1 MRSIT
6 LVVLL
11 FLSLLSPVY
20 AFKPK
25 QFITGKQVICLH
37 WSDLN
42 KIITAEK
49 RGEDGA
55 LVFAKTPLCDTMKF
69 TLRMGKIYN
78 WLTLKDGRRFAAV
91 KAWSITGV
99 SRPFYLMIQVN
110 PKKPFMF
117 VSPEQQHE
125 TPADIPSI
133 DPDDLVPKANCNE
146 DTCLS

>member
-11 FLSLLSPVY
+11 FLSLLTSGP
-20 AFKPK
+20 AFAHK
-25 QFITGKQVICLH
+25 QLITGKQVVCLH

-49 RGEDGA
+49 HGEDGA
-55 LVFAKTPLCDTMKF
+55 LVFAETPSCDTMKF
-69 TLRMGKIYN
+69 RLRMGKIYN
-78 WLTLKDGRRFAAV
+78 WLIKDGRKFAAV

-99 SRPFYLMIQVN
+99 RRPFYLMIQVN
-110 PKKPFMF
+110 QKKPFMF
-117 VSPEQQHE
+117 VSPEQQPE
-125 TPADIPSI
+125 IPADIPNI

-146 DTCLS
+146 DACLS